1 MLKHILVVIYF
12 YSTSKVVRIFHSPDC
27 QIVKRTNRA
36 MNLLFHG
43 LKFGGRAC
51 IRSLP
56 VRQTDSHNIPH
67 SLRSPRRNVQTRSQ
81 SANPGRTSVQTAC
94 TSAEHKAHTGR
105 TQAGKNKK
113 ETGAEAQ
120 GNCTGIIPSIYEYH
134 LFLSSGGRHASSP
147 SITLVVNPARSIS
160 FRPRMVIPPGVV
172 TRSISCSG

>member
-12 YSTSKVVRIFHSPDC
+12 YSTSKVVRICHSPDC

-43 LKFGGRAC
+43 LKFGSRAC

-56 VRQTDSHNIPH
+56 VRQADSHNIPH

-105 TQAGKNKK
+105 TQAGKDKK
-113 ETGAEAQ
+113 ETGAKAQ
-120 GNCTGIIPSIYEYH
+120 GNCTGIIPSIYQYMNII
-134 LFLSSGGRHASSP
+134 FFSPRAGGM
-147 SITLVVNPARSIS
+147 PAVRQS
-160 FRPRMVIPPGVV
+160 RWW
-172 TRSISCSG
+172 